1 MSAQTVDSF
10 PLMGAEATVLAGGD
24 TTGDA
29 WEALQLDLAPGARS
43 PRHTLSADKLF
54 AVVAGTV
61 TTLTAGILGLDS
73 YQRERIHGAQVTV
86 AEVEAQADALVQMDR
101 AARAALPYMHPGRVD
116 VIAAGGLIFARVVAR
131 VDEAVR
137 DAGSDLTI
145 VVSETDILDGIAL
158 DLAS

>member
-61 TTLTAGILGLDS
+61 TVEVGDETREVGAGPVWIPAGTPHCYRNTSDAPARMLVVVTGRSQVEFLRGMSRLTAGGPPDP
-73 YQRERIHGAQVTV
+73 AAV
-86 AEVEAQADALVQMDR
+86 AEHT
-101 AARAALPYMHPGRVD
+101 AAHGVAILPAP
-116 VIAAGGLIFARVVAR
+116 
-131 VDEAVR
+131 
-137 DAGSDLTI
+137 
-145 VVSETDILDGIAL
+145 
-158 DLAS
+158 